1 VNGVNWEIG
10 KVGHWPNFFP
20 SPYFVRSNMALG
32 MDGGEHMVVGK
43 LALKSLRDEFIANS
57 MYGRCLAYNNNN
69 NVMNHL
75 INILTNIIMK
85 SNAK

>member
-1 VNGVNWEIG
+1 
-10 KVGHWPNFFP
+10 
-20 SPYFVRSNMALG
+20 MALG

-43 LALKSLRDEFIANS
+43 HAIKSFRDEFITNS
-57 MYGRCLAYNNNN
+57 TFGCHLAYNIND

-85 SNAK
+85 SNEK

>member
-1 VNGVNWEIG
+1 
-10 KVGHWPNFFP
+10 
-20 SPYFVRSNMALG
+20 MALG
-32 MDGGEHMVVGK
+32 MDGGEHIVVE
-43 LALKSLRDEFIANS
+43 KSAIKSFRDEFIANIT
-57 MYGRCLAYNNNN
+57 YGHCLAYNNNNN

>member
-1 VNGVNWEIG
+1 MTLE
-10 KVGHWPNFFP
+10 
-20 SPYFVRSNMALG
+20 
-32 MDGGEHMVVGK
+32 MDGEEHLAVGK
-43 LALKSLRDEFIANS
+43 PTTKSCKDEFIANS
-57 MYGRCLAYNNNN
+57 TYGHRLTYINN

>member
-1 VNGVNWEIG
+1 
-10 KVGHWPNFFP
+10 
-20 SPYFVRSNMALG
+20 MTLG

-43 LALKSLRDEFIANS
+43 PTTKSFRDEFIANS
-57 MYGRCLAYNNNN
+57 TYGRHLAYNSNN

>member
-1 VNGVNWEIG
+1 M
-10 KVGHWPNFFP
+10 P
-20 SPYFVRSNMALG
+20 LG

-43 LALKSLRDEFIANS
+43 PTIKSFRDEFIANS
-57 MYGRCLAYNNNN
+57 TYGHCLAYNKND

>member
-1 VNGVNWEIG
+1 
-10 KVGHWPNFFP
+10 
-20 SPYFVRSNMALG
+20 

-43 LALKSLRDEFIANS
+43 PTTKSFRDEFIANS
-57 MYGRCLAYNNNN
+57 TYGRHLAYNSNN

>member
-1 VNGVNWEIG
+1 VNWVNWGIG
-10 KVGHWPNFFP
+10 KVGHWPNIFP

-43 LALKSLRDEFIANS
+43 LAIKSFRDEFIANS

>member
-1 VNGVNWEIG
+1 MNGVNWGID
-10 KVGHWPNFFP
+10 KVGHWLNFFP

-32 MDGGEHMVVGK
+32 IDGGKQMVVGK
-43 LALKSLRDEFIANS
+43 LAIKSFRDEFIANS
-57 MYGRCLAYNNNN
+57 TYGCHLAYNNN